1 MPTFDQ
7 LRQFHR
13 DAAEALDRRV
23 LELPADRLIS
33 LTPCADW
40 SVADLLAHHQGQ
52 NHGFALAVEQ
62 GDAPTETFDPQTFDP
77 EEWQAASARLLA
89 AFAGVQ
95 DPDGPVVL
103 RVDGADRAIPAQT
116 ILVMH
121 LIDTV
126 IHHWDLAAALGIDFT
141 PDEAAIEV
149 TWELLAGIPDGP
161 PRGNPGAPFGAVVT
175 TEDTNRW
182 HQALA
187 FSGRDPG
194 WHPAHAD

>member
-1 MPTFDQ
+1 MPTYDE
-7 LRQFHR
+7 LRHHHR

-23 LELPADRLIS
+23 LDLPADRLS
-33 LTPCADW
+33 VRTPCADW

-62 GDAPTETFDPQTFDP
+62 GDAPIATFDPQPFDP
-77 EEWQAASARLLA
+77 DRWQAASTQLQA
-89 AFAGVQ
+89 AFAGVA

-103 RVDGADRAIPAQT
+103 RVDGADRAIPAQI
-116 ILVMH
+116 ILIMH

-141 PDEAAIEV
+141 PGESAVEV
-149 TWELLAGIPDGP
+149 TWELLSGIPDGP
-161 PRGNPGAPFGAVVT
+161 PRGKPGAPFGAVVT
-175 TEDTNRW
+175 TEEADRW

-187 FSGRDPG
+187 FSGRDPS
-194 WHPAHAD
+194 WQPAG